1 MRAGGAVRSRAQ
13 LAQAIYGDDAY
24 RDPRDI
30 DVHVHNIREKLKA
43 AGGDPAVLV
52 TVRGT
57 GYRLAP

>member
-1 MRAGGAVRSRAQ
+1 
-13 LAQAIYGDDAY
+13 
-24 RDPRDI
+24 
-30 DVHVHNIREKLKA
+30 VHNIREKLKA